1 MHNHTYTK
9 FSVVKNSAARQAI
22 KIFKSV
28 AESVIKMKEFFMS
41 SEQTKLFAE
50 EILSEIEAFVLANQD
65 EYEKFLKE
73 EGYEEV

>member
-1 MHNHTYTK
+1 MND
-9 FSVVKNSAARQAI
+9 
-22 KIFKSV
+22 
-28 AESVIKMKEFFMS
+28 FFMS

-50 EILSEIEAFVLANQD
+50 KIFSEIESFVLANQE

>member
-1 MHNHTYTK
+1 
-9 FSVVKNSAARQAI
+9 
-22 KIFKSV
+22 
-28 AESVIKMKEFFMS
+28 MKEFFMS

-65 EYEKFLKE
+65 EYKKFLKE

>member
-1 MHNHTYTK
+1 MN
-9 FSVVKNSAARQAI
+9 N
-22 KIFKSV
+22 
-28 AESVIKMKEFFMS
+28 FFMS

-50 EILSEIEAFVLANQD
+50 EIFNEIESFVLANQD